1 MVITPE
7 VLKQFLEEAIP
18 FNRFLGIR
26 VGDSAADWARL
37 ELPFREEFIG
47 DPLRPALHGGLV
59 STLLDTCGG
68 FAIWRRVETEIRIS
82 TIDMRVDFLRPGG
95 SDLLIAETR
104 VVRVGNRVAVTDGIA
119 YHPGGREDPVATC
132 KAVYSVR
139 KIVAREAGS
148 ADG

>member
-1 MVITPE
+1 MELSFENLRDFFE
-7 VLKQFLEEAIP
+7 VGIP

-26 VGDSAADWARL
+26 LAEFQSGWARL

-68 FAIWRRVETEIRIS
+68 MAVFTTATEEIRVS

-95 SDLLIAETR
+95 PELLVAESKI
-104 VVRVGNRVAVTDGIA
+104 VRAGNRVAVTDGTA
-119 YHPGGREDPVATC
+119 YHPGKKDDPVATC
-132 KAVYSVR
+132 KAVYNIKR
-139 KIVAREAGS
+139 AEPR
-148 ADG
+148 

>member
-1 MVITPE
+1 MDIITPE
-7 VLKQFLEEAIP
+7 VLKQFLEEGIP
-18 FNRFLGIR
+18 FNKFLGIR
-26 VGDSAADWARL
+26 VGDSGPGWGRL

-68 FAIWRRVETEIRIS
+68 FAVWSRAETAMRIS

-95 SDLLIAETR
+95 SELLIAETK

-119 YHPGGREDPVATC
+119 YHPGGREDPIATC
-132 KAVYSVR
+132 NAVYSIR
-139 KIVAREAGS
+139 KIAAREG
-148 ADG
+148 

>member
-1 MVITPE
+1 MELSPE
-7 VLKQFLEEAIP
+7 FLKQFLEEGIP

-26 VGDSAADWARL
+26 VGGYGSDWGRL
-37 ELPFREEFIG
+37 ELPFRQEFIG

-68 FAIWRRVETEIRIS
+68 FAIWCRVRTELRIS

-95 SDLLIAETR
+95 SQLLLAETR

-119 YHPGGREDPVATC
+119 YHPGGKEDPIATC
-132 KAVYSVR
+132 KAVYSLR
-139 KIVAREAGS
+139 KAAPRAE
-148 ADG
+148 

>member
-1 MVITPE
+1 VIISTETFREFFE
-7 VLKQFLEEAIP
+7 VGIP

-26 VGDSAADWARL
+26 LGEFREGWARL

-68 FAIWRRVETEIRIS
+68 LAVFAAAADEIRVS

-95 SDLLIAETR
+95 AELLIAETR
-104 VVRVGNRVAVTDGIA
+104 VVRAGNRVAVTDGIA
-119 YHPGGREDPVATC
+119 YHAGAKDDPVATC
-132 KAVYSVR
+132 KAVYNIKKVR
-139 KIVAREAGS
+139 ADAR
-148 ADG
+148 

>member
-1 MVITPE
+1 MEITPE

-26 VGDSAADWARL
+26 VGESAAGWARL

-68 FAIWRRVETEIRIS
+68 FAIWSHVDSEIRIS
-82 TIDMRVDFLRPGG
+82 TIDLRVDFLRPGG
-95 SDLLIAETR
+95 SELLIDETK

-119 YHPGGREDPVATC
+119 YHPGGKDDPIATC

-139 KIVAREAGS
+139 KLAGRES
-148 ADG
+148 

>member
-1 MVITPE
+1 MHITPE

-26 VGDSAADWARL
+26 VGSSGPGWARL

-68 FAIWRRVETEIRIS
+68 FAIWSRVDTEIRIS

-95 SDLLIAETR
+95 SELLIAETR

-119 YHPGGREDPVATC
+119 YHPDGKEDPIATC

-139 KIVAREAGS
+139 KLAARES
-148 ADG
+148 

>member
-1 MVITPE
+1 MEITPE

-26 VGDSAADWARL
+26 VGEAVTGWARL

-68 FAIWRRVETEIRIS
+68 FAIWSHVDSEIRIS
-82 TIDMRVDFLRPGG
+82 TIDLRVDFLRPGG
-95 SDLLIAETR
+95 SELLIAETK

-119 YHPGGREDPVATC
+119 YHPGGKDDPIATC

-139 KIVAREAGS
+139 KLAGRES
-148 ADG
+148 